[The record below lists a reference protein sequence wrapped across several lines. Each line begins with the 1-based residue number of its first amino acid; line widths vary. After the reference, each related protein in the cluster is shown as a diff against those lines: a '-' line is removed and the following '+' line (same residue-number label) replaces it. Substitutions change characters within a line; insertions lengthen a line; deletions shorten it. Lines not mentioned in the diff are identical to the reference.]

1 LDRVRLNLD
10 KGPLKII
17 AHTPDNPGRDI
28 EGEVAFLDNS
38 VQDGTGTVKLRAT
51 VPNQDRVLWPGQF
64 VNIRLI
70 LLMIKSAKLIP
81 SEALQIGQQGPFVYL
96 VGKDNIVAQ
105 QNVTPGQRQGDMLV
119 IEKGLT
125 GDETIVRSGQM
136 MLNPGVAVT
145 VQNPA
150 AQASATGAG
159 S

>member
-1 LDRVRLNLD
+1 
-10 KGPLKII
+10 
-17 AHTPDNPGRDI
+17 
-28 EGEVAFLDNS
+28 
-38 VQDGTGTVKLRAT
+38 
-51 VPNQDRVLWPGQF
+51 LWPWQF

-70 LLMIKSAKLIP
+70 LVMLKSAKLIP
-81 SEALQIGQQGPFVYL
+81 SEALQIGQQGPFVYI

-145 VQNPA
+145 VQNPTAQPPA
-150 AQASATGAG
+150 AGAG
-159 S
+159 T